1 MKTLTNVSPESIE
14 LFESEGYENRI
25 LNESELE
32 RRLEAYGNLI
42 EYDVNTGKN
51 MVMDEDYNFTID
63 TTGWTLFD
71 LLDYLNY

>member
-1 MKTLTNVSPESIE
+1 MTNQTNISPESIE
-14 LFESEGYENRI
+14 LFEREGYENR
-25 LNESELE
+25 LLDESELL
-32 RRLEAYGNLI
+32 RRLEAHGNLI